1 MINHLKRTN
10 LVFETILVLALN
22 DTFLA
27 EFKLKYCEVF
37 SLVWIS
43 NCLFLLFQVLN
54 VFISS
59 PARTSP
65 DLVSASTIFQF
76 SFNDDNLR
84 KEMRTSKKPCLL
96 SATPEFSTSK
106 IYANFW
112 FERKSNFSALLQ
124 IRNRLEFWR
133 EDRIEKVSNLK
144 LLALKI
150 QMNQILSLKLEG
162 RSFANIAGTSCSCP
176 YVLLFSVSKWPK

>member
-1 MINHLKRTN
+1 MQRI
-10 LVFETILVLALN
+10 VFLLR
-22 DTFLA
+22 F
-27 EFKLKYCEVF
+27 
-37 SLVWIS
+37 S
-43 NCLFLLFQVLN
+43 NCPFLLFQVLN
-54 VFISS
+54 VWTSWIHLR
-59 PARTSP
+59 PGTSP
-65 DLVSASTIFQF
+65 ELVSVFNIFQF

-176 YVLLFSVSKWPK
+176 YVLLFSVSRWPK